1 MDDNRW
7 HKKTGPGQI
16 MAQYTYVLLSSGLL
30 EILEVSFS
38 TGFCRKVK
46 TNPEGVIDIRV
57 GLCINPSQTNI
68 SMHILHTV
76 RYTFR
81 KVLTRR
87 T

>member
-46 TNPEGVIDIRV
+46 TNHEGVIDIRV
-57 GLCINPSQTNI
+57 GLCINPS
-68 SMHILHTV
+68 
-76 RYTFR
+76 
-81 KVLTRR
+81 
-87 T
+87 

>member
-46 TNPEGVIDIRV
+46 TNHEWVIDIRV
-57 GLCINPSQTNI
+57 
-68 SMHILHTV
+68 
-76 RYTFR
+76 
-81 KVLTRR
+81 
-87 T
+87 

>member
-16 MAQYTYVLLSSGLL
+16 MAQYTCVPLSSGLL

-38 TGFCRKVK
+38 TGFYRKVK
-46 TNPEGVIDIRV
+46 TNHEGVIDIRV